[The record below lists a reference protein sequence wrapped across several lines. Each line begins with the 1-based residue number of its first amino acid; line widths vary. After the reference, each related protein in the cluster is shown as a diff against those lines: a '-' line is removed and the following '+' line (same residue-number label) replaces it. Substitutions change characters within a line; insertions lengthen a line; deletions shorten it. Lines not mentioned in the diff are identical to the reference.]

1 VRREREPL
9 FRVLSGRPSAEE
21 LAALT
26 VVLLSCLGVE
36 EGSLGSLPRAPWPL
50 TALLPA
56 GSWNSPPS
64 AKSWGAAA

>member
-1 VRREREPL
+1 MRPATEPL

-26 VVLLSCLGVE
+26 VVLLSCLGAE
-36 EGSLGSLPRAPWPL
+36 EGGLGSLPRAPWPL

-56 GSWNSPPS
+56 GSWSSPG